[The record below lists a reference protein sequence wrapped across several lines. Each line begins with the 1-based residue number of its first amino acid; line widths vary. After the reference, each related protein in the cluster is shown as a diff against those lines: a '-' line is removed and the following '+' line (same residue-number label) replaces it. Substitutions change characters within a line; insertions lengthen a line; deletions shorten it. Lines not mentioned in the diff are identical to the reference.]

1 MSERAAFRP
10 NQQVTTPVILM
21 VYGTTMLAVQA
32 LEQAV
37 SWLYAVANTDPDR
50 ESRASQQRQI
60 RDATNRLLTAFQRGS
75 AGMRLKDQETGL
87 KAHIPPELFA
97 ELDRFIKGPRN
108 QLEVDCV
115 GLRE

>member
-1 MSERAAFRP
+1 MAPRCSLYE
-10 NQQVTTPVILM
+10 
-21 VYGTTMLAVQA
+21 A